1 MAVLTKFYLILNF
14 DLYFSD
20 FFILSKETGEESKLY
35 LFTRKA
41 KTFLRKLKLNFK
53 SFGTF
58 HFFGVCLYYKNGKEF
73 LLDA

>member
-20 FFILSKETGEESKLY
+20 FFTLSKETGEESKLY
-35 LFTRKA
+35 LFTWKV
-41 KTFLRKLKLNFK
+41 KTFLRKWKLNFK
-53 SFGTF
+53 SFDTF
-58 HFFGVCLYYKNGKEF
+58 QFFGVCLYYKNAKEF